1 MEEAKKM
8 ISKEQLETVN
18 KQQVELSEMLRSLG
32 VLDVQ
37 KVNIHQKINDLSK
50 VIEETKKEL
59 EEEYGQVNIDLKDGT
74 YTDIEKEDAK

>member
-37 KVNIHQKINDLSK
+37 KVNINQKINDLSEI
-50 VIEETKKEL
+50 IEET
-59 EEEYGQVNIDLKDGT
+59 T
-74 YTDIEKEDAK
+74 TD

>member
-1 MEEAKKM
+1 M

-37 KVNIHQKINDLSK
+37 KVNIHQKNK
-50 VIEETKKEL
+50 
-59 EEEYGQVNIDLKDGT
+59 
-74 YTDIEKEDAK
+74 

>member
-74 YTDIEKEDAK
+74 YTDIEKENAK

>member
-37 KVNIHQKINDLSK
+37 KANIHQKINDLSK

>member
-59 EEEYGQVNIDLKDGT
+59 EEEYGQVNIDLK
-74 YTDIEKEDAK
+74 

>member
-50 VIEETKKEL
+50 AIEETKKEL

>member
-59 EEEYGQVNIDLKDGT
+59 EEEYGQVNIGLKDGT

>member
-37 KVNIHQKINDLSK
+37 KVNIHQKINDLK
-50 VIEETKKEL
+50 GVITVL
-59 EEEYGQVNIDLKDGT
+59 TIHLLFH
-74 YTDIEKEDAK
+74 